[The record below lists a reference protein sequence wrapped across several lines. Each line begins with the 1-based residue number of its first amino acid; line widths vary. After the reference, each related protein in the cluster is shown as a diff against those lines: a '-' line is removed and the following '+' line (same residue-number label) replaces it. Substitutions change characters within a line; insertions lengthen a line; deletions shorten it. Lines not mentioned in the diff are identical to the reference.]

1 VARKTVVEL
10 VDDVD
15 GGQADE
21 TVRFGLDGVDYSI
34 DLSAENA
41 TRLHDILAPF
51 VASARRSTSR
61 SRHGVEPV
69 EDPVAVAAA
78 RKAEVKRANRE
89 ALKSI
94 RAAAER
100 TVAAV
105 QAVSERIEPAP
116 DNTGGAD
123 LADNADLADDPVD
136 YPEPTNADRAPESP
150 SGTSGKSG
158 NQPAALIVP
167 FQAAGP

>member
-21 TVRFGLDGVDYSI
+21 TVRFALDGVDYTI

-41 TRLHDILAPF
+41 TRLRQILAAF
-51 VASARRSTSR
+51 VANARRAAGR
-61 SRHGVEPV
+61 SRRTAEPV

-78 RKAEVKRANRE
+78 HKAERKRANRE

-100 TVAAV
+100 TAAAV
-105 QAVSERIEPAP
+105 QAVTEQIAPVADKRTAAPARRIEPAAEETDP
-116 DNTGGAD
+116 IGA
-123 LADNADLADDPVD
+123 
-136 YPEPTNADRAPESP
+136 ERARERQ
-150 SGTSGKSG
+150 SGTSAS
-158 NQPAALIVP
+158 QPAALIVP